1 MRMIDFNLGIIKKAH
16 ADDIDAYKRTKASP
30 QHLQRHW
37 LLMRIDEMLPYLGHM
52 EDCEHRHVDTEECA
66 CGLDKLREKLK

>member
-16 ADDIDAYKRTKASP
+16 ADDINAYKRTKASP

-37 LLMRIDEMLPYLGHM
+37 LLLRINEMLPYLK
-52 EDCEHRHVDTEECA
+52 HRNNCSPYCT
-66 CGLDKLREKLK
+66 CGLDKLLEKLK